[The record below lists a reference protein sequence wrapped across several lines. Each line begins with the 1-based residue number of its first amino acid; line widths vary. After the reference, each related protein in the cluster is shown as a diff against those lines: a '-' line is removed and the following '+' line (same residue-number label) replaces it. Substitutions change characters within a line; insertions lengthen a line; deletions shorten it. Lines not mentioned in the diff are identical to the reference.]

1 VNSLSDNLI
10 IDKILDG
17 NTNAYSA
24 LVNRYKNRVFTLA
37 YNVLLNKEDAEE
49 VAQDAFVKA
58 FSALKNFKKQA
69 AFGTWLYRIVI
80 NTALNK
86 KKLKKVFTVDASAI
100 AADDEPI
107 DFYSLLKQYENKDLK
122 KFIQYAMQSLN
133 DDERICIT
141 LFYLNE
147 LQVNE
152 IHELTG
158 QTVANIKVILYR
170 GRKHLYEAL
179 QSQLKHETKNLI

>member
-1 VNSLSDNLI
+1 MNNLTDHSI
-10 IDKILDG
+10 IDKILSG
-17 NTNAYSA
+17 NSYAYSV

-37 YNVLLNKEDAEE
+37 QNILLNKEDAEE

-58 FSALKNFKKQA
+58 FSALNNFKKQS
-69 AFGTWLYRIVI
+69 AFGTWLYRITI

-86 KKLKKVFTVDASAI
+86 KKQRKLFTVDITSEDS
-100 AADDEPI
+100 DDEPAEF
-107 DFYSLLKQYENKDLK
+107 DSLLQHYENKDLG
-122 KFIQYAMQSLN
+122 KFIQLAMQSLK

-158 QTVANIKVILYR
+158 ITVANIKVILYR

-179 QSQLKHETKNLI
+179 QSQLKYETKNLR

>member
-1 VNSLSDNLI
+1 VNSLPDDLI
-10 IDKILDG
+10 INAILTG
-17 NTNAYSA
+17 NSNAYTV
-24 LVNRYKNRVFTLA
+24 LVNRYKQRAFTLA
-37 YNVLLNKEDAEE
+37 YNILLNREEAEE

-58 FSALKNFKKQA
+58 FTALKNFKKQA

-86 KKLKKVFTVDASAI
+86 KKPKKFFIVDITAAI
-100 AADDEPI
+100 TDDDGA
-107 DFYSLLKQYENKDLK
+107 DFYSLVQQYENKDLK
-122 KFIQYAMQSLN
+122 KFIQLAMQNLK

-158 QTVANIKVILYR
+158 ITVANIKVILHR

-179 QSQLKHETKNLI
+179 KGLLKKETENLI

>member
-1 VNSLSDNLI
+1 MSLTDHSI
-10 IDKILDG
+10 IDTILAG
-17 NTNAYSA
+17 NSNAYSI
-24 LVNRYKNRVFTLA
+24 LVNRYKNRVITLA
-37 YNVLLNKEDAEE
+37 HNILLNREDAEE

-58 FSALKNFKKQA
+58 FCALKEFKKQA

-86 KKLKKVFTVDASAI
+86 KKRKKLFVVDI
-100 AADDEPI
+100 TQETPNNEPADFDN
-107 DFYSLLKQYENKDLK
+107 LLQQYENKDLK
-122 KFIQYAMQSLN
+122 KFIQHGLQNLK
-133 DDERICIT
+133 DDERICMT

-158 QTVANIKVILYR
+158 LSAANVKVILYR
-170 GRKHLYEAL
+170 ARQHLYNAL
-179 QSQLKHETKNLI
+179 QCLLKKETENLI